1 MTDLLKPQDLKRI
14 SDDKDMEK
22 AKKAMEHIKA
32 MEKEQ
37 ADLRDAFMHR
47 DVHPE
52 AITRVNNMIRRAAEQ
67 GNHQIQALTFP
78 ATFCNDRGRRI
89 NNMEPDWPNSLEGF
103 AKKAYEFYVAELKPL
118 GFKLTAQVLDYP
130 EGMPGNI
137 GLFLSWE
144 R

>member
-1 MTDLLKPQDLKRI
+1 M
-14 SDDKDMEK
+14 
-22 AKKAMEHIKA
+22 A
-32 MEKEQ
+32 
-37 ADLRDAFMHR
+37 
-47 DVHPE
+47 
-52 AITRVNNMIRRAAEQ
+52 
-67 GNHQIQALTFP
+67 
-78 ATFCNDRGRRI
+78 
-89 NNMEPDWPNSLEGF
+89 PDWPNSLEGF